1 MTRTLIVLALAAT
14 ALALPAPALADT
26 DQVPSLS
33 PRGAQTLVVDIRRGA
48 DRNPGTAKRPLRTVA
63 AAWQRIPQ
71 AQALTRPVRILVR
84 PGRYGAR
91 ALPNYWESRWG
102 TEQSPV
108 VVKAARRGKVSFA
121 AVNLYD
127 LRWVAFTGI
136 TFKDRF
142 DLFHCDQCRH
152 VLLDHSRLV
161 GSPKQLHENV
171 KVNQSQH
178 IAITNNVISGADDN
192 AIDFVAVQYARVTG
206 NTIENANDWCE
217 YAKGGSAFVLVAHN
231 RIRHC
236 GTGGFTAGQGTG
248 FQFMTD
254 PFIRYEAYGIEVLDN
269 KISDIEGAG
278 VGVNG
283 GYNVVIARNRM
294 WDVGTRSHWIEVGY
308 GSRSC
313 DGQPGD
319 EGRERCA
326 QNLDAGGW
334 GTTRV
339 DDGTNYVRI
348 PNRHVWVLGN
358 VIDNPQRQ
366 GDQLFSIA
374 GPFSGPSQDGSGLGD
389 VRADDD
395 LHIADNLIAG
405 RGLPTGV
412 EECAAPDCSEIAAR
426 NSLDASPGLFRAP
439 AQGDLRLRAGVQA
452 PVPVLPSFEW
462 GDSGGVDP

>member
-1 MTRTLIVLALAAT
+1 MKRTALVLGLLALAI
-14 ALALPAPALADT
+14 PAPALADT
-26 DQVPSLS
+26 DQIPSLS
-33 PRGAQTLVVDIRRGA
+33 PKGARTLVVDIRHGA

-63 AAWQRIPQ
+63 AAWRRIPQ
-71 AQALTRPVRILVR
+71 AKELTRPVRILVR
-84 PGRYGAR
+84 PGRYGAKT
-91 ALPNYWESRWG
+91 LPNYWESHWG
-102 TEQSPV
+102 TEQAPIVIKS
-108 VVKAARRGKVSFA
+108 ARRGKASFA
-121 AVNLYD
+121 SVNLYD

-136 TFKDRF
+136 SFKDKF
-142 DLFHCDQCRH
+142 DLFHCELCQH

-161 GSPKQLHENV
+161 GSPKNLHENI

-178 IAITNNVISGADDN
+178 IAITGNLVSGADDN
-192 AIDFVAVQYARVTG
+192 AIDFVSVQHARVTG
-206 NTIENANDWCE
+206 NTIEHANDWCA
-217 YAKGGSAFVLVAHN
+217 YAKGGSAFVTVARN

-248 FQFMTD
+248 FQFMIE

-269 KISDIEGAG
+269 EISDIAGAG

-294 WDVGTRSHWIEVGY
+294 WDVGTRSHQIEIGY

-326 QNLDAGGW
+326 ENLGLGGW

-339 DDGTNYVRI
+339 DDGSNYVRI
-348 PNRHVWVLGN
+348 PDLHVWVIGN
-358 VIDNPQRQ
+358 VIDNPRRQ

-374 GPFSGPSQDGSGLGD
+374 GPFSGPEQDGSGLGD

-405 RGLPTGV
+405 RGLPTGT
-412 EECAAPDCSEIAAR
+412 EDCASDDCAAIGSR
-426 NSLDASPGLFRAP
+426 NTLDAGTGLFRAP
-439 AQGDLRLRAGVQA
+439 ARGDLRLAAGHTA
-452 PVPVLPSFEW
+452 PAPALPSFGW
-462 GDSGGVDP
+462 DDSGGVHP